1 MSNPNRIRI
10 FAGPNG
16 SGKTTMY
23 TELSKN
29 YNSGFFINA
38 DEIEKTLQTK
48 GLIDL
53 TELGLKSNQQELND
67 FKTTDEIKSLIQ
79 KANQENCTIDVSV
92 SENFII
98 NKPKNTNSY
107 EASFTA
113 SFIRYLLIKNKKSF
127 SYETVMSHPGKLN
140 EIKMANDLGYK
151 TYLYFICTDDFEKN
165 IDRVKIRVSKGGHNV
180 DEDKIQSRYFKTL
193 ENLSDAIK
201 LVHRAYLFDN
211 SGKNFTLLAEVYQG
225 KAFKIHAENLPYWFE
240 NYVYNKFDF

>member
-1 MSNPNRIRI
+1 MSSPNRIRI

-53 TELGLKSNQQELND
+53 TELSLKSTQEELDN
-67 FKTTDEIKSLIQ
+67 FKKTEEIISLLQ
-79 KANQENCTIDVSV
+79 KANRENYIIDVKV

-98 NKPKNTNSY
+98 NKPRNTNSY

-151 TYLYFICTDDFEKN
+151 TYLYFICTDDFEKTTT
-165 IDRVKIRVSKGGHNV
+165 KSK
-180 DEDKIQSRYFKTL
+180 
-193 ENLSDAIK
+193 
-201 LVHRAYLFDN
+201 
-211 SGKNFTLLAEVYQG
+211 
-225 KAFKIHAENLPYWFE
+225 
-240 NYVYNKFDF
+240 